1 MSPAAPTGPSAPS
14 LDHASVE
21 LLRRT
26 HPAWGLLRAD
36 HAPLVVSFLH
46 RAFIAPNVRSAPG
59 PELASRLDDELHAL
73 REQLGEDRYPRAASE
88 YLDEWAAD
96 DRGWLRKYY
105 PQGSDEPAYD
115 LTPATEKALE
125 WLASLERRQ
134 LVSTESRLLTVLEL
148 LRQLAMSAE
157 TDPAAH
163 LADLERRRA
172 KLDEEMA
179 RVRAG
184 RIETMEPARVQDRFL
199 AMAATARALLSD
211 FREVDQSF
219 RDLDRSAR
227 ERIAT
232 WSGGKGALLDE
243 VLGGRDVIG
252 DSAQGR
258 SFRAFWG
265 FLMSPPL
272 QEELAAGLERALALP
287 AVRELDP
294 DPRLARIHHDWLGA
308 GEVTQRTVA
317 RLSAQLRRFLDEQ
330 ASVETRRIGQLVRAI
345 EEHALALRETPPA
358 GVVAAVDEFAP
369 ELRLPLERPLF
380 EPPFRPVFSGGAIET
395 ALEDVPSD
403 ALYTQHF
410 VDRAALRAHV
420 ARALQ
425 SKAQVSLTELLTAH
439 PLERGLAE
447 LVTYFAIAADDPGA
461 FVDPERT
468 QQAEWEDASGVR
480 RRATIPA
487 VVFTRSGVP
496 PKAPLEPA

>member
-1 MSPAAPTGPSAPS
+1 MSPATGTNSPTI
-14 LDHASVE
+14 DHASLE

-26 HPAWGLLRAD
+26 HPAWRLLIAD
-36 HAPLVVSFLH
+36 HAPLVASFLH
-46 RAFIAPNVRSAPG
+46 AAFIAPNARGLSQHA
-59 PELASRLDDELHAL
+59 LAARLDDELHAL
-73 REQLGEDRYPRAASE
+73 REQHGEDAYPRSAAQ
-88 YLDEWAAD
+88 YLDEWASD
-96 DRGWLRKYY
+96 GRGWLRKYY

-125 WLASLERRQ
+125 WLAGLERRQ
-134 LVSTESRLLTVLEL
+134 LVSTESRLLTVLDL
-148 LRQLAMSAE
+148 LRQLTMGTE

-172 KLDEEMA
+172 RLDEEIQ

-184 RIETMEPARVQDRFL
+184 RLETMEPARVQDRFL
-199 AMAATARALLSD
+199 AMATTARGLLSD

-252 DSAQGR
+252 DSSQGR
-258 SFRAFWG
+258 SFRAFWD

-272 QEELAAGLERALALP
+272 QEELAAGLERVLALP
-287 AVRELDP
+287 AVRELEP
-294 DPRLARIHHDWLGA
+294 DPRLARIHHDWLAA

-330 ASVETRRIGQLVRAI
+330 ASVETRRIGQLVRELEA
-345 EEHALALRETPPA
+345 HALALRDAPPA
-358 GVVAAVDEFAP
+358 GAVAELDAFAP

-380 EPPFRPVFSGGAIET
+380 EPPFRPVFAGGAIEG
-395 ALEDVPSD
+395 ALEDVPAD
-403 ALYTQHF
+403 ALYAQHF
-410 VDRAALRAHV
+410 VDRAALRANV
-420 ARALQ
+420 ARALEER
-425 SKAQVSLTELLTAH
+425 AQVSLAELVTAH

-447 LVTYFAIAADDPGA
+447 LLAYFALAAEDPGA
-461 FVDPERT
+461 FIDAERT
-468 QQAEWEDASGVR
+468 QHVEWEDAAGVR
-480 RRATIPA
+480 RRASVPA
-487 VVFTRSGVP
+487 VVFTRRRTSP
-496 PKAPLEPA
+496 PAAAELRP